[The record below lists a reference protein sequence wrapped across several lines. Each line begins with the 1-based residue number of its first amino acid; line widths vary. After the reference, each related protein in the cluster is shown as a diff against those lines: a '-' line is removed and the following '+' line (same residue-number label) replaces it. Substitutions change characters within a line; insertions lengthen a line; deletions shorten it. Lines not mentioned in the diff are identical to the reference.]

1 MENDLFFSNGLD
13 TFIRPSLDYL
23 RNLLGSDENVV
34 KIIKKSSWLLR
45 CHVTKT
51 IAPNVLLLHDI
62 GLSDEKIRKFI
73 LQNPKRIMRNLGC
86 LKDVIHRVEKDLG
99 IPRESRTFFNG
110 IAAIATFHQSTLAK
124 KIDLTFLMNEVGCT
138 SEYLASHSRL
148 LTHSLEKRVIPRYRV
163 LKILN
168 EKHLKKGVGLFT
180 AVSMTPSKFMEAI
193 LLPYKDKIPIA
204 YEAYMK
210 SVG

>member
-1 MENDLFFSNGLD
+1 
-13 TFIRPSLDYL
+13 
-23 RNLLGSDENVV
+23 
-34 KIIKKSSWLLR
+34 
-45 CHVTKT
+45 
-51 IAPNVLLLHDI
+51 
-62 GLSDEKIRKFI
+62 
-73 LQNPKRIMRNLGC
+73 
-86 LKDVIHRVEKDLG
+86 
-99 IPRESRTFFNG
+99 
-110 IAAIATFHQSTLAK
+110 
-124 KIDLTFLMNEVGCT
+124 MNEVGCT

-168 EKHLKKGVGLFT
+168 EKHLKRGVGLFT

-210 SVG
+210 RAMSLFDLMLYCHYLKVQFEMKKFSLLKPLLRLEKNHQGPMTHSMNQVGKFHPGSEDPCVAFEKA